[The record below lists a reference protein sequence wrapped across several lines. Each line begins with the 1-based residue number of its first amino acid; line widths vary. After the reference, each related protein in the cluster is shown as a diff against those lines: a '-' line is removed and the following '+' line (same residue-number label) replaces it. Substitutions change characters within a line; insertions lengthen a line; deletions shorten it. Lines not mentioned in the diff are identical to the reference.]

1 MTEPTPI
8 NRIPLGCKD
17 CKIAIDCENVSAF
30 YRPPC
35 CPSSDTNAD
44 RTNFE
49 YIAVM
54 RDLRDFAAKEDL
66 DIDKAARLRQRCRSY
81 TTGFV

>member
-8 NRIPLGCKD
+8 NRTPPGCKD
-17 CKIAIDCENVSAF
+17 CKIAIDCENVSAD

-35 CPSSDTNAD
+35 CPSSDTHAD

-49 YIAVM
+49 RIAVM

-66 DIDKAARLRQRCRSY
+66 DIDKAARLSALLDRLDA
-81 TTGFV
+81 TL